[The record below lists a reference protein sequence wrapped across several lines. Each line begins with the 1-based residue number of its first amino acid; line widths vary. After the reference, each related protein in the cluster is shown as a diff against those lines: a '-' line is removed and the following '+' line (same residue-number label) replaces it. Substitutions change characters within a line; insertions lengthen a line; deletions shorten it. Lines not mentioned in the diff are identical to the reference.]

1 MSEHD
6 FGFRTDFYTFA
17 PEDLAKQFPRFKI
30 LREVGKGSMG
40 IVYEAERRSDS
51 QRVALKVLPPSLS
64 LTDRALA
71 RFQQEGAVM
80 AKIQHP
86 AIVRVYE
93 HGTQGRLHFSAMEF
107 VDGTTLEE
115 RIKIGPL
122 PIRAAAE
129 IGVQVARALQ
139 YAHDH
144 GVVHRDIKPGNLMMR
159 EDGRVQVT
167 DFGLARETGTG
178 ELTESGAIVGTPM
191 YMAPEQ
197 IMGDRRLVDT
207 RADVYG
213 LGATL
218 YELVTG
224 RPPFVGPT
232 AQSVLRQVLD
242 RDPRPPRRLRRD
254 LPRSLEAILLQ
265 ALEKSPGR
273 RYGSAEELAEDLER
287 FLRGERVSARRSTA
301 LRRLGR
307 AIAKHPALASLAGV
321 VLLLM
326 LGSGF
331 LLQEQQFLRREQQ
344 RGELREKLDA
354 AELAYSRATQL
365 QAAGSRLPSP
375 QQRQHYLQEA
385 HRLATEVIRA
395 DPTLS
400 AASLVRGQVHQ
411 QRGELEKALRDL
423 DQAER
428 LGGLAQRQQKILLE
442 HRIHILSRLRTEPLD
457 RLLNDVRQLLML
469 EPQGIDTRCL
479 VIDQLVQLA
488 VELTGDQRGVLVSQV
503 ESMLREI
510 RKIGVRNATTAIAR
524 AQILEMRGKAQ
535 DALAAVE
542 RACLDYPGNV
552 VVRRQAGQIYRR
564 LGMVT
569 QAEAE
574 EAIARSMLGLEET
587 GDMPEPPARAP
598 RSRPTLDT
606 DRLADFLR
614 QVNSVLATP
623 RDQPDDKDRG
633 KGEKDDKARGKGDSH
648 GNGLRR

>member
-1 MSEHD
+1 MTDHD

-17 PEDLAKQFPRFKI
+17 PEDLAKEFPGFKI

-40 IVYEAERRSDS
+40 IVYEAERRADG

-80 AKIQHP
+80 AKIDHP
-86 AIVRVYE
+86 AIVRVFE

-115 RIKIGPL
+115 RVKVGPL

-159 EDGRVQVT
+159 ADGAVQVT
-167 DFGLARETGTG
+167 DFGLARDTGTG

-232 AQSVLRQVLD
+232 AQSVLKAVLD
-242 RDPRPPRRLRRD
+242 RPPPPPRRLRRE
-254 LPRSLEAILLQ
+254 LPRAFEAILLQ
-265 ALEKSPGR
+265 SLERSPSR
-273 RYGSAEELAEDLER
+273 RYGSAQEMADDLER
-287 FLRGERVSARRSTA
+287 FLRGERVNARRSST

-307 AIAKHPALASLAGV
+307 TAAKHPAVTSLAIAV
-321 VLLLM
+321 LVLLIS
-326 LGSGF
+326 SGF
-331 LLQEQQFLRREQQ
+331 LLRERRH
-344 RGELREKLDA
+344 GELRDKLGA
-354 AELAYSRATQL
+354 AEMAYSRATQL
-365 QAAGSRLPSP
+365 QGAGSRLPSP
-375 QQRQHYLQEA
+375 RERRDHLKEA
-385 HRLATEVIRA
+385 RRLATEVIGA
-395 DPTLS
+395 DPDL
-400 AASLVRGQVHQ
+400 AAAWLVRGQAHQ
-411 QRGELEKALRDL
+411 QQGEFKEALRDL
-423 DQAER
+423 DQSER
-428 LGGLAQRQQKILLE
+428 LGGLSEQQQRTLLE

-457 RLLNDVRQLLML
+457 RLLTDVRQLLTL
-469 EPQGIDTRCL
+469 EPHSVDTRCL

-488 VELTGDQRGVLVSQV
+488 LELSGAQRQQVLGQV
-503 ESMLREI
+503 DSMLGE
-510 RKIGVRNATTAIAR
+510 IGVQNATTAMAR
-524 AQILEMRGKAQ
+524 AQLLAMRGQPQQAQ
-535 DALAAVE
+535 VAVA
-542 RACLDYPGNV
+542 RATREYPGDV
-552 VVRRQAGQIYRR
+552 MVRRQAGQIYRR
-564 LGMVT
+564 LGMIS

-574 EAIARSMLGLEET
+574 EKVARGMLGFGGAGEDPET
-587 GDMPEPPARAP
+587 STQAP
-598 RSRPTLDT
+598 QSRPTLDT
-606 DRLADFLR
+606 DQLADFLR
-614 QVNSVLATP
+614 QVNRVLEMP
-623 RDQPDDKDRG
+623 KVPKMPKDKHPKDKDP
-633 KGEKDDKARGKGDSH
+633 KEKGDHKGSGD
-648 GNGLRR
+648 GNGPHKQDKQ